1 MFPFEILRE
10 VETGEKDE
18 LNQPIV
24 DWETVHT
31 CNGWLDMMTGSDE
44 QQYQNSLIATS
55 SHVFITEDTSFKV
68 ESTDRIY
75 NLRTGLTF
83 EITYVDDV
91 MELADHLEIYCK
103 RWA

>member
-10 VETGEKDE
+10 VETSEKDE

-31 CNGWLDMMTGSDE
+31 CDGWLDMMTGSDE

-55 SHVFITEDTSFKV
+55 NHVFITEDTSFKV

-75 NLRTGLTF
+75 NPRTGLTF